1 MTRAL
6 GNMSDPTLIDL
17 LRDVWRARMAMVVG
31 AGLAALCALVFI
43 SVSVPHH
50 RASMMIAPAER
61 AGRADIKALLPDN
74 PSFALQYLVNT
85 LGSPDHGDFMRFE
98 QSLRGAVVSGRLMT
112 DEDLRRGVMRGG
124 RFVFSP
130 SPRLDSAAHLSEW
143 MMRHVRI
150 ETVGHAPIRRI
161 SVDHPDPAFAVA
173 LLERLYT
180 ETDRM
185 IRADL
190 GERTR
195 ARADH
200 LRRTLDDVRHP
211 DHRRALLSLLMEQE
225 HILMIAAMDEP
236 FAAVMI
242 EPPVVAPRTVWP
254 RRGLTFAL
262 FIVAGMF
269 VGYVVS
275 GLRAR
280 R

>member
-1 MTRAL
+1 MTQAP
-6 GNMSDPTLIDL
+6 GDWSDPTLIDL
-17 LRDVWRARMAMVVG
+17 LRDVWRARIAMAVG
-31 AGLAALCALVFI
+31 AGLAALCAFAFI
-43 SVSVPHH
+43 ALSVPHY

-61 AGRADIKALLPDN
+61 AGHADIKALLPDN
-74 PSFALQYLVNT
+74 SSFALQYLVNT
-85 LGSPDHGDFMRFE
+85 LGAADHVDFMRFE
-98 QSLRGAVVSGRLMT
+98 QSLRGAVVSGLLIG
-112 DEDLRRGVMRGG
+112 DDDLRRGVMRSG
-124 RFVFSP
+124 RFGFSLP
-130 SPRLDSAAHLSEW
+130 PRLDGPAHLSEW
-143 MMRHVRI
+143 MMRHIRI
-150 ETVGHAPIRRI
+150 ETVGHAPIRRV
-161 SVDHPDPAFAVA
+161 SVDHPDPVFATA

-190 GERTR
+190 GARTR

-200 LRRTLDDVRHP
+200 LRRTLDDTRHP

-254 RRGLTFAL
+254 RKSLVFGL

-269 VGYVVS
+269 AGYIVS